1 MRCFDSIRS
10 GDLGHMKKASTK
22 CPSPQPRLSSSQM
35 TAQTLGWRPQ
45 TDQDARAGLSRGH
58 LLASLAVL
66 AIIDTGNDEVAI
78 PASRLD
84 DPEWRA
90 LLRSPVRVR
99 KRIGFRQ
106 LDNSGRARRPV
117 RQRGP
122 ASLDPRGCGLIG
134 LFAAEARFVS
144 PFSVWS
150 TPEGGDRA
158 RRRVSNRLPGPG
170 RGRAVAALV
179 AALARHLRAVGPG
192 PEGSEQTRLAVT

>member
-1 MRCFDSIRS
+1 MRSFDSIRS
-10 GDLGHMKKASTK
+10 GDLGHMKGEHEVSF
-22 CPSPQPRLSSSQM
+22 
-35 TAQTLGWRPQ
+35 
-45 TDQDARAGLSRGH
+45 ARAE
-58 LLASLAVL
+58 AVL
-66 AIIDTGNDEVAI
+66 VADDGPNARLEAAYRSGCSRRSIPRSPSRESRRLGDTGNDEVAI

-84 DPEWRA
+84 DREWRA

-122 ASLDPRGCGLIG
+122 ASLDARGCGMIG

-158 RRRVSNRLPGPG
+158 RRRVSNRSPGPG
-170 RGRAVAALV
+170 CG
-179 AALARHLRAVGPG
+179 RHLRAVGQG